1 MQNLIKLAVWAA
13 PAFVL
18 ALILI
23 LGRLDKQ
30 NAEFDVDA
38 ARFDREFSMQ
48 QIDFTKKN
56 EFWQEEKTEA
66 DKRLKIAR
74 EKLDQASGKVAQ
86 QLDILEQNLNKMDE
100 KGDEK

>member
-30 NAEFDVDA
+30 EAKFDVDA
-38 ARFDREFSMQ
+38 ARFDRQFANQ
-48 QIDFTKKN
+48 QLDFAKKN
-56 EFWQEEKTEA
+56 EFWQQEKKEA
-66 DKRLKIAR
+66 DKRLAIAR
-74 EKLDQASGKVAQ
+74 GKQDQASGKVAQ
-86 QLDILEQNLNKMDE
+86 QLDFLEKNLKKMDE
-100 KGDEK
+100 KKEEK